1 MLFSVRFFPKKYYLH
16 PKEYLYKIR
25 EKIPFFIM
33 TCFFFQALKNAYL
46 LCCLLLTPTPFLGC
60 HFPVLSFFWA
70 VNFLGCHFVG
80 LEFCWGVILLSSFF
94 SSVIFQVKNR
104 PFYAFL
110 AKINWN
116 FFLSYFF
123 ILIKITQVVG
133 FINFCLHFL

>member
-1 MLFSVRFFPKKYYLH
+1 
-16 PKEYLYKIR
+16 
-25 EKIPFFIM
+25 M

-60 HFPVLSFFWA
+60 HFPGLSFFWA
-70 VNFLGCHFVG
+70 VTFLGCHFVG
-80 LEFCWGVILLSSFF
+80 LEFCWGVILLSPFF

-110 AKINWN
+110 AKINSNFFERIFFWEN
-116 FFLSYFF
+116 FFLPYFF
-123 ILIKITQVVG
+123 LLIKITQVVG